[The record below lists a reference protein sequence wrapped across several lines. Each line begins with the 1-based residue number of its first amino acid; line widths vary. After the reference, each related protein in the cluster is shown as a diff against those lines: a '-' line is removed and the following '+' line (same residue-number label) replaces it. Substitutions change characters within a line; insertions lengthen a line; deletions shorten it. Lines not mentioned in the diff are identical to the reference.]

1 MTEHR
6 AKAMTSLIK
15 VSDHVYWMPPGP
27 PDRPSLCGV
36 VGDRRTLMLDAGSSQ
51 AHAREFLAALSAEG
65 VAPPSAVVYTHSHW
79 DHVFGGAELGALIIA
94 HVLTADRLRELARRD
109 WSDEGLERRVAAG
122 LASPEHVAH
131 VKQELPSPRRV
142 QVAPADIAYQ
152 DRLDIELGGVT
163 VRVQHVGGDHSAD
176 SSVMYVEPDRVLFL
190 GDCLS
195 ESPQGA
201 LTAAL
206 ALPLHEALLGF
217 DAELYI
223 EGHHESVSSRA
234 EIESLIEKMRSAENA
249 AREGLRSTE
258 RDEDTE
264 YFLQAFMAGRAEV
277 P

>member
-1 MTEHR
+1 
-6 AKAMTSLIK
+6 
-15 VSDHVYWMPPGP
+15 
-27 PDRPSLCGV
+27 
-36 VGDRRTLMLDAGSSQ
+36 
-51 AHAREFLAALSAEG
+51 
-65 VAPPSAVVYTHSHW
+65 
-79 DHVFGGAELGALIIA
+79 
-94 HVLTADRLRELARRD
+94 
-109 WSDEGLERRVAAG
+109 VAAG
-122 LASPEHVAH
+122 LASPQHVAD

-142 QVAPADIAYQ
+142 QVAPADIAYH

-163 VRVQHVGGDHSAD
+163 VHVQHVGGDHSAD

-195 ESPQGA
+195 ESPEGA

-234 EIESLIEKMRSAENA
+234 EVETLIHKMRFAEKA
-249 AREGLRSTE
+249 VREGFRTTE

-264 YFLQAFMAGRAEV
+264 YFLQAFRAGRAAT